1 VVRSMIERI
10 IVEGY
15 RLFQK
20 FELEPSDGLNI
31 IVGGNEA
38 GKSTLLEA
46 IGLAL
51 TGRING
57 RWVEEV
63 LNPYWFN
70 QQQVTDY
77 FSSLSTEAAA
87 SPPEI
92 LIELY
97 LSSSDPD
104 VQLLRGVHNSLKT
117 DAPGVSLHIRPSDD
131 YAVELAEYLADA
143 TRPNILP
150 VEYYEVQW
158 RDFADARLHRR
169 PNGLGVA
176 FIDSRTIR
184 STHGVDHNTREMLT
198 NFMDAKERAAISV
211 AHRGARQTISREAL
225 NGVNERIAAEGV
237 ALYDRTLGLQMD
249 QSAAAGWEASIV
261 PHVEEVPFAMAGQGQ
276 QAAIKVALALNRSA
290 TSTAYVLIEEP
301 ENHLSHTALTRLIDR
316 IQSLAGGRQVF
327 ITTHSSYVLNR
338 LGVDRLRLL
347 HAGKASAFSDISAET
362 VGYFRKLSGFDTLRL
377 VLADKLV
384 LVEGPSDE
392 MLFERAFLD
401 THDKKPIDAGID
413 IVSMKGVSF
422 ARALELA
429 AAIDHHKVA
438 AIRDNDGKEPEHWRR
453 PIAEYLADGKRDLFI
468 GGPEL
473 GSTLEPQVVTAN
485 AADEAALRQALG
497 ITDESTSTEEW
508 MHDHKTGAALRI
520 ADSPTSIVYP
530 EYLVRAI
537 EFVA

>member
-1 VVRSMIERI
+1 MIERI
-10 IVEGY
+10 VVQGY
-15 RLFQK
+15 RLFRN
-20 FELEPSDGLNI
+20 FEMKPSAGLNI
-31 IVGGNEA
+31 VVGGNEA

-51 TGRING
+51 TGRVNG
-57 RWVEEV
+57 RWVEDE

-70 QQQVTDY
+70 QQQVADY
-77 FSSLSTEAAA
+77 FASLSTGTATA
-87 SPPEI
+87 PPEI

-104 VQLLRGVHNSLKT
+104 AHLLRGVHNSLRI
-117 DAPGVSLHIRPSDD
+117 DAPGVRVHIRPSDD
-131 YAVELAEYLADA
+131 YAVEFAAYLADK

-198 NFMDAKERAAISV
+198 NFMDAKDRAAISV
-211 AHRGARQTISREAL
+211 AHRGARHTISRDAL
-225 NGVNERIAAEGV
+225 AGVNQRIAEEGA
-237 ALYDRTLGLQMD
+237 ALHDRTLGLQVD
-249 QSAAAGWEASIV
+249 QSAAAAWETGVV
-261 PHVEEVPFAMAGQGQ
+261 PHVDDVPFALAGQGQ

-290 TSTAYVLIEEP
+290 ASTAYVLIEEP

-316 IQSLAGGRQVF
+316 IDNLAGGRQVF

-338 LGVDRLRLL
+338 LGIDRLRLL
-347 HAGKASAFSDISAET
+347 HAGKATSFSEITPGT
-362 VGYFRKLSGFDTLRL
+362 VSYFRKLSGFDTLRL
-377 VLADKLV
+377 ALADKLV

-392 MLFERAFLD
+392 MLFERAFID
-401 THDKKPIDAGID
+401 KYGKKPIDAGID
-413 IVSMKGVSF
+413 IVSMQGVSL

-429 AAIDHHKVA
+429 AALDHRKVA
-438 AIRDNDGKEPEHWRR
+438 AIRDNDGQEPAHWRD
-453 PIAEYLADGKRDLFI
+453 PVAQYLADGKRDLFI
-468 GGPEL
+468 GDPSL
-473 GSTLEPQVVTAN
+473 GRTLEPQIVTAN
-485 AADEAALRQALG
+485 AADEATLREALG
-497 ITDESTSTEEW
+497 ITGKPTGAEEW
-508 MHDHKTGAALRI
+508 MHGHKTGAALRL

-530 EYLVRAI
+530 DYLMQAI
-537 EFVA
+537 GFVA

>member
-1 VVRSMIERI
+1 MIERI
-10 IVEGY
+10 VVQGY
-15 RLFQK
+15 RLFQD
-20 FELEPSDGLNI
+20 FEMEPTTGLNI
-31 IVGGNEA
+31 VVGGNEA

-51 TGRING
+51 TGRVDG
-57 RWVEEV
+57 RRVEDV

-70 QQQVTDY
+70 QQQVADY
-77 FSSLSTEAAA
+77 FSSLSTNT
-87 SPPEI
+87 PMDLPEI

-97 LSSSDPD
+97 FSSSDPNA
-104 VQLLRGVHNSLKT
+104 QLLRGVHNSRKA
-117 DAPGVSLHIRPSDD
+117 DAPGVRLHIRPSDD

-143 TRPNILP
+143 TRLNILP

-158 RDFADARLHRR
+158 CDFADARLHRR

-184 STHGVDHNTREMLT
+184 STYGVDHNTREMLT

-211 AHRGARQTISREAL
+211 AHRGARQAVTRDAL
-225 NGVNERIAAEGV
+225 AGVNERIAAEGV
-237 ALYDRTLGLQMD
+237 ALSDRTLGLQMD
-249 QSAAAGWEASIV
+249 QSAAAAWETSVV
-261 PHVEEVPFAMAGQGQ
+261 PHVENVPFALAGQGQ

-290 TSTAYVLIEEP
+290 ASTAYVLIEEP

-316 IQSLAGGRQVF
+316 VENLAAGRQVF

-347 HAGKASAFSDISAET
+347 HAGKASAFSDISPNT
-362 VGYFRKLSGFDTLRL
+362 VNYFRKLSGFDTLRL

-392 MLFERAFLD
+392 MLFERAFID
-401 THDKKPIDAGID
+401 KHSKKPIDAGID
-413 IVSMKGVSF
+413 IVSMQGVSL

-429 AAIDHHKVA
+429 AALDHHKVA
-438 AIRDNDGKEPEHWRR
+438 AIRDNDGQEPEHWRG
-453 PIAEYLADGKRDLFI
+453 PVAQYLADSKRDLFI
-468 GGPEL
+468 GDPAL
-473 GSTLEPQVVTAN
+473 GSTLEPQVVKAN
-485 AADEAALRQALG
+485 AADEAALREALG
-497 ITDESTSTEEW
+497 ITDESTSIEKW
-508 MHDHKTGAALRI
+508 MHDHKTGAALRL
-520 ADSPTSIVYP
+520 ADAPTSIVYP
-530 EYLVRAI
+530 EYLTRAI

>member
-1 VVRSMIERI
+1 MIERI
-10 IVEGY
+10 VVQGY
-15 RLFQK
+15 RLFQD
-20 FELEPSDGLNI
+20 FEIEPSDGLNI

-46 IGLAL
+46 ISLAL
-51 TGRING
+51 TGRVNG

-70 QQQVTDY
+70 QQQVADY
-77 FSSLSTEAAA
+77 FTSLSTATPLD
-87 SPPEI
+87 PPEI

-97 LSSSDPD
+97 FSSANPD
-104 VQLLRGVHNSLKT
+104 VHLLRGVHNSRKA
-117 DAPGVSLHIRPSDD
+117 DAPGVSIRIRPSDD
-131 YAVELAEYLADA
+131 YAVEFTEYLADT
-143 TRPNILP
+143 TRPEILP

-198 NFMDAKERAAISV
+198 NYMDAKERAALSV
-211 AHRGARQTISREAL
+211 AHRGARYTVSREAL
-225 NGVNERIAAEGV
+225 DGVNQRIAEEGA
-237 ALYDRTLGLQMD
+237 ALHDRTLGLQMD
-249 QSAAAGWEASIV
+249 QSAAAAWETGVV
-261 PHVEEVPFAMAGQGQ
+261 PHVENVPFALAGQGQ

-290 TSTAYVLIEEP
+290 ASTTYVLIEEP

-316 IQSLAGGRQVF
+316 IKNLAGGRQVF

-347 HAGKASAFSDISAET
+347 HAGKASAFSDISADT

-392 MLFERAFLD
+392 MLFERAFFD
-401 THDKKPIDAGID
+401 RYGRKPIDAGID
-413 IVSMKGVSF
+413 IVSMQGVSL

-429 AAIDHHKVA
+429 AALDHRKVA
-438 AIRDNDGKEPEHWRR
+438 AIRDNDGKEPEHWRG
-453 PIAEYLADGKRDLFI
+453 PVAQYLADGKRELFI
-468 GGPEL
+468 GDPVL
-473 GSTLEPQVVTAN
+473 GSTLEPQVVKAN
-485 AADEAALRQALG
+485 EADDSALRDALG
-497 ITDESTSTEEW
+497 ITGTSADLQEW
-508 MHDHKTGAALRI
+508 MHKHKTDAALLL
-520 ADSPTSIVYP
+520 ADSDNRIVYP
-530 EYLVRAI
+530 EYLMQAI